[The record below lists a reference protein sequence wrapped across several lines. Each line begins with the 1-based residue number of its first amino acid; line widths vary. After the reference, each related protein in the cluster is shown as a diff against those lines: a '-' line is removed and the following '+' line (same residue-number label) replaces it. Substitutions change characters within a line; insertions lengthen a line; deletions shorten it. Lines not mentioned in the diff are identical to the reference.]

1 MAIKLKVD
9 SEDKHIILCALGEYG
24 TKIENK
30 KKKTPE
36 EKDIVKRLPNIIS
49 QIAFGKDIP

>member
-1 MAIKLKVD
+1 MALKLILD

-24 TKIENK
+24 TRIDNK
-30 KKKTPE
+30 KNKTPE

-49 QIAFGKDIP
+49 QIAFGRDDQ

>member
-1 MAIKLKVD
+1 MALKLIVD

-24 TKIENK
+24 TKIEK
-30 KKKTPE
+30 KKEQTSE

-49 QIAFGKDIP
+49 QIAFGRDDQ

>member
-1 MAIKLKVD
+1 MALKLILD

-24 TKIENK
+24 TRIDNK

-49 QIAFGKDIP
+49 QIAFGRDDQ